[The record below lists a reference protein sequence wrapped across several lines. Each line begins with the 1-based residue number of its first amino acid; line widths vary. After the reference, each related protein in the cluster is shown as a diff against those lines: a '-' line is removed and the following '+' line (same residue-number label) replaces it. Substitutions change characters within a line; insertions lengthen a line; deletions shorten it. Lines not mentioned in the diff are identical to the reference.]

1 MIYTCYEICSVH
13 IFSSIV
19 KTRKGVEVPRRFETV
34 ESNIVLNQF
43 LPLAQLAAA
52 DFPWVGSVS
61 VVLSNLL
68 TGNSSLRDPHSATF
82 TAAIFCSLL
91 SADYVHK
98 QI

>member
-1 MIYTCYEICSVH
+1 MEQFVFTTGYVKIARTSTLSMIYEICSVH

-52 DFPWVGSVS
+52 DFPRVGSVS
-61 VVLSNLL
+61 VVLVEQSINW
-68 TGNSSLRDPHSATF
+68 
-82 TAAIFCSLL
+82 
-91 SADYVHK
+91 
-98 QI
+98 